1 MYCEYGHG
9 RCTAPDTKCIH
20 WMGTFCEMDATI
32 VVRDCHKCV
41 YEIGC
46 HRNPIG
52 CMSYKRD
59 APDGG
64 YYG

>member
-1 MYCEYGHG
+1 MYCNYKHG
-9 RCTAPDTKCIH
+9 RCTALDTECIH
-20 WMGTFCEMDATI
+20 WMGTFCELDAT
-32 VVRDCHKCV
+32 VKVRDCHKCI
-41 YEIGC
+41 YEVEC
-46 HRNPIG
+46 HSNPVG